1 MHLIDL
7 RTLRQFVSVAEHES
21 ISRAAEA
28 LHISASPLS
37 RTILQLEARVGFA
50 LFDRVGRSLRLNNA
64 GRELLVNARQLL
76 LSNETLMRDL
86 QRRADGIGGTVVIG
100 HMAGALYN
108 GIIPG
113 TARRVQAEH
122 PSIAFQFDGAQEP
135 QQLDALRRGRLD
147 FAVQTQEVPDP
158 ALASRVYSTER
169 YVLLMPRRHPLVDVP
184 EITLQQLVDA
194 EWVVTPE
201 RAGPSLRAKFMAA
214 CHRLGF
220 EPKVACVAGDIVSAL
235 ALVANEFGLCA
246 AQESLV
252 QFAGSNI
259 VARPLPLLEMQTEYR
274 IVWRPEAVSPAAQRF
289 LDALPQ
295 VPHPA
300 RARRAA
306 AVKKPGRTARGRE
319 EGARP
324 GRRRPP
330 PGG

>member
-28 LHISASPLS
+28 LHMSASPLS

-50 LFDRVGRSLRLNNA
+50 LFDRVNRALRLNNA
-64 GRELLVNARQLL
+64 GRELLLNARQLL
-76 LSNETLMRDL
+76 RSNETLMRDL
-86 QRRADGIGGTVVIG
+86 QRRADGVGGTVVIG

-113 TARRVQAEH
+113 TARRVQAAH
-122 PSIAFQFDGAQEP
+122 PSIAFQFEGAQEP

-147 FAVQTQEVPDP
+147 FAVQTQEVADP
-158 ALASRVYSTER
+158 ALASRIYSTEN
-169 YVLLMPRRHPLVDVP
+169 YVLLMPRHHALVDVQ
-184 EITLQQLVDA
+184 EITLEQLVDA
-194 EWVVTPE
+194 QWVVTPE
-201 RAGPSLRAKFMAA
+201 RNGPSLRAKFMAA
-214 CHRLGF
+214 CHRLRF
-220 EPKVACVAGDIVSAL
+220 EPQVACVAGDIVSAL

-246 AQESLV
+246 AQESLA
-252 QFAGSNI
+252 QFAGEAI

-274 IVWRPEAVSPAAQRF
+274 IVWRPEAVSPPAQRF

-300 RARRAA
+300 RARRDAA
-306 AVKKPGRTARGRE
+306 AKKPARPVRGRPDSSRVRI
-319 EGARP
+319 AKR
-324 GRRRPP
+324 
-330 PGG
+330 

>member
-76 LSNETLMRDL
+76 MSNETLMRDL
-86 QRRADGIGGTVVIG
+86 QRRADGVGGTVVIG

-108 GIIPG
+108 GVIPG

-122 PSIAFQFDGAQEP
+122 PSIAFQFDGAPEP

-158 ALASRVYSTER
+158 ALASRIYSTES
-169 YVLLMPRRHPLVDVP
+169 YVLLMPKRHPLVAVP

-201 RAGPSLRAKFMAA
+201 RAGLSLRAKFMAA

-220 EPKVACVAGDIVSAL
+220 EPKVACVAGDIMSAL
-235 ALVANEFGLCA
+235 ALVTNEFGLCA

-252 QFAGSNI
+252 QFAGANI
-259 VARPLPLLEMQTEYR
+259 VARPLPLLAMQTEYR

-289 LDALPQ
+289 LDALPK

-300 RARRAA
+300 RVRRAT
-306 AVKKPGRTARGRE
+306 AVKKP
-319 EGARP
+319 ARP
-324 GRRRPP
+324 ARVAKRARARDDG
-330 PGG
+330 

>member
-1 MHLIDL
+1 MHLIEL
-7 RTLRQFVSVAEHES
+7 RMLRQFVSVAEHES

-50 LFDRVGRSLRLNNA
+50 LFERVGRSLRLNNA
-64 GRELLVNARQLL
+64 GRELLANARELL
-76 LSNETLMRDL
+76 RSNETLMRDL

-113 TARRVQAEH
+113 TARQVQLAH
-122 PSIAFQFDGAQEP
+122 PSIAFQFEGAEEL
-135 QQLDALRRGRLD
+135 QQLEALRRGRLD
-147 FAVQTQEVPDP
+147 FAVQTQEVTDP
-158 ALASRVYSTER
+158 SLASRLYSTEN
-169 YVLLMPRRHPLVDVP
+169 YVLLMPKRHPLVAVADIP
-184 EITLQQLVDA
+184 LQMLVDA
-194 EWVVTPE
+194 QWVVTPE
-201 RAGPSLRAKFMAA
+201 RSGPSLRAKFMTA
-214 CHRLGF
+214 CRRLGF
-220 EPKVACVAGDIVSAL
+220 EPRVACVAGDIVSAL

-252 QFAGSNI
+252 QFAGEMI

-289 LDALPQ
+289 LDALPH

-300 RARRAA
+300 RVRRAA
-306 AVKKPGRTARGRE
+306 PPKHGAARPVRGRGEGARGR
-319 EGARP
+319 ASKR
-324 GRRRPP
+324 
-330 PGG
+330 